1 MTAPLTAACLE
12 KPVETRLW
20 LLQSDRAGDNN
31 QVLALGERLGLP
43 ATLKRV
49 VYRSPVLLPKIVAA
63 RSSHL
68 LVAGVDRRRST
79 PLVPPWPD
87 LVISAGR
94 EMEPVA
100 RWIRRQSGG
109 RTRLVHMG
117 RPWAPLEAFDLV
129 ISTPQYALP
138 ERENVL
144 VIGLPLHRVTRER
157 LAAEAAAWAPRFAAL
172 PGPRTAVLLGGSSG
186 SFVFS
191 PRKGAELG
199 RLVNDRA
206 RAEGGSLLITDS
218 ARTAPE
224 TFEAFRAELT
234 VPNYVHRWQEGAA
247 ANPYFAFLGLADRLV
262 TTGESVSMLAEASVT
277 GKPLFIYDLAEPLP
291 DGATRLQRLRASL
304 RYHALRDRFAH
315 FFGPAY
321 MQRDI
326 GVIQRQLVDSGCAAW
341 LNRDGRPACDPPP
354 RSAPAA
360 DDLRALWRIRDLLGR
375 ALPC

>member
-12 KPVETRLW
+12 KPVEPRVW

-31 QVLALGERLGLP
+31 QVLALGELLGLP
-43 ATLKRV
+43 AARKRV
-49 VYRSPVLLPKIVAA
+49 IYRSPVLLPKIVAA
-63 RSSHL
+63 RSSNL

-79 PLVPPWPD
+79 PLAPPWPD

-100 RWIRRQSGG
+100 RWIRRQAGG

-138 ERENVL
+138 ERDNVL
-144 VIGLPLHRVTRER
+144 VISLPLHRVTRER
-157 LAAEAAAWAPRFAAL
+157 LAAEAAAWAPRFRRL
-172 PGPRTAVLLGGSSG
+172 PGPRTAVLLGGNSG
-186 SFVFS
+186 SFVFN
-191 PRKGAELG
+191 PRKGTELG

-206 RAEGGSLLITDS
+206 QTEGGSLLVTDS

-224 TFEAFRAELT
+224 TFEAFAAELT
-234 VPNYVHRWQEGAA
+234 VPNYVYRWQEGAV
-247 ANPYFAFLGLADRLV
+247 ANPYFAFLGVADRLV

-277 GKPLFIYDLAEPLP
+277 GKPLYIYDLDEPLP
-291 DGATRLQRLRASL
+291 AGATAPQRLRAAL
-304 RYHALRDRFAH
+304 RYHALRDRLAH
-315 FFGPAY
+315 LFGPAY

-326 GVIQRQLVDSGCAAW
+326 GVIQRQLVAGGRAAW
-341 LNRDGRPACDPPP
+341 LNRDGAPAREAAPTPP
-354 RSAPAA
+354 AAA
-360 DDLRALWRIRDLLGR
+360 DDLRALWRIRDLLGQ

>member
-1 MTAPLTAACLE
+1 M
-12 KPVETRLW
+12 ETVVW

-31 QVLALGERLGLP
+31 QVLALGELLGLP
-43 ATLKRV
+43 ATRKRI
-49 VYRSPVLLPKIVAA
+49 VYRSPVLLPKIVSA
-63 RSSHL
+63 RSRNL
-68 LVAGVDRRRST
+68 LVAGVDRRRSA
-79 PLVPPWPD
+79 PLAPPWPA

-138 ERENVL
+138 ERDNVL
-144 VIGLPLHRVTRER
+144 MIGLPLHRVHRAR
-157 LAAEAAAWAPRFAAL
+157 LAAAASVWGARFAHL

-199 RLVNDRA
+199 RLVNARA
-206 RAEGGSLLITDS
+206 RAEGGSLLVTDS
-218 ARTAPE
+218 ARTCPA

-234 VPNYVHRWQEGAA
+234 VPVYVYRWQEGAA
-247 ANPYFAFLGLADRLV
+247 ANPYFAFLGVADRLV

-277 GKPLFIYDLAEPLP
+277 GKPLLIYDLAEHLP
-291 DGATRLQRLRASL
+291 VDAGAWQRLRAAL
-304 RYHALRDRFAH
+304 CYHALRDRFARLL
-315 FFGPAY
+315 GPAY

-326 GVIQRQLVDSGCAAW
+326 EIIQRQLVASGRADW
-341 LNRDGRPACDPPP
+341 LNRCGGNLREAAPRPA
-354 RSAPAA
+354 AMA
-360 DDLRALWRIRDLLGR
+360 DDLRALGRIRDLLGLT
-375 ALPC
+375 LPC

>member
-12 KPVETRLW
+12 NPVETRVW

-49 VYRSPVLLPKIVAA
+49 VYRPAVLLPKIIAA
-63 RSSHL
+63 RSSNL
-68 LVAGVDRRRST
+68 LLAGVDRSRST
-79 PLVPPWPD
+79 PLTPPWPE

-100 RWIRRQSGG
+100 RWIRRQAGG

-138 ERENVL
+138 ERGNVL
-144 VIGLPLHRVTRER
+144 VIDLPLHRVTRDR
-157 LAAEAAAWAPRFAAL
+157 LAAEAAAWAPQFAVL
-172 PGPRTAVLLGGSSG
+172 PGPRTAVLLGGDSG
-186 SFVFS
+186 SFVFN

-206 RAEGGSLLITDS
+206 RAEGGSLLVTDS

-234 VPNYVHRWQEGAA
+234 VPSYVYRWQEGAA

-277 GKPLFIYDLAEPLP
+277 GKPLLIYDLAEPVP
-291 DGATRLQRLRASL
+291 DGANRLSRLRASL

-326 GVIQRQLVDSGCAAW
+326 GVIQRQLVDSGRAAW
-341 LNRDGRPACDPPP
+341 LNRDGDAACEPAPRPGPVV
-354 RSAPAA
+354 
-360 DDLRALWRIRDLLGR
+360 DDLRALWRTRDLLDR